1 MGMNA
6 GGAKGGRKQPMSEI
20 NVTPMVDVMLVLLVI
35 FMITAP
41 SIKQIEALE
50 VNLPQLQ
57 QGESAETILTEDA
70 CTVPITADGQV
81 GRPGSKKL
89 DDHYENLTQLQDDLK
104 VYKEESE
111 KAKKQAVV
119 VIAGDREAKYERVIQ
134 VWNAVKRSGIRH
146 ISFQVEGKAA
156 EAPAAAGKQP

>member
-1 MGMNA
+1 MGMST
-6 GGAKGGRKQPMSEI
+6 GGARGGRKQPVSEI

-57 QGESAETILTEDA
+57 GESAETILTEDA
-70 CTVPITADGQV
+70 CMVPITADGHV

-89 DDHYENLTQLQDDLK
+89 DDHYESLTQLVDDLK
-104 VYKEESE
+104 RYKEDAE
-111 KAKKQAVV
+111 KAQKRPVV
-119 VIAGDREAKYERVIQ
+119 VIVGDREAKYERVIQ
-134 VWNAVKRSGIRH
+134 VWNAVKRAGIRQV
-146 ISFQVEGKAA
+146 SFQVESGEKAN
-156 EAPAAAGKQP
+156 